1 MKNQPGDRKIFNIFR
16 LCFLMLLA
24 ASAIGAA
31 VYTVTNPQ
39 IETWGSDVIYLDGL
53 QAQDK
58 DGNPIEITANQRYEY
73 DENDILEVSGT
84 LPDRVRDGD
93 YICFLTW
100 YDTEILVNG
109 EEINRFSAS
118 AVTLPG
124 GLLKSVYFF
133 TPLQAEYAGQPVTIR
148 YHRSED
154 SATCRIFEMTV
165 GTRAD
170 LYRMIVEKYGTTFS
184 LGLIILAIA
193 GLVLLLVPLLLRHHG
208 CVGDPLVFDGRTLCP
223 SRRAGGNAGDRPDD
237 PGPLPGVPDKTP
249 RQECRGHQAPVNTSD
264 IPVVFA
270 ALLVFTGI
278 LLLLQKHLVASPD
291 DGHTDDQQDAD
302 GSQHQNGRD
311 PQDRPE

>member
-53 QAQDK
+53 QAQDRN
-58 DGNPIEITANQRYEY
+58 GNPIEITANQRYEY

-148 YHRSED
+148 YHRGED
-154 SATCRIFEMTV
+154 SATCRVFEMTV

-170 LYRMIVEKYGTTFS
+170 LYRMIVEKYGYQGKYPPDIAAAKTIADISAAIHSRSYAAMTPEEKKN
-184 LGLIILAIA
+184 LIISLITDAI
-193 GLVLLLVPLLLRHHG
+193 
-208 CVGDPLVFDGRTLCP
+208 
-223 SRRAGGNAGDRPDD
+223 S
-237 PGPLPGVPDKTP
+237 
-249 RQECRGHQAPVNTSD
+249 
-264 IPVVFA
+264 
-270 ALLVFTGI
+270 
-278 LLLLQKHLVASPD
+278 
-291 DGHTDDQQDAD
+291 
-302 GSQHQNGRD
+302 
-311 PQDRPE
+311 